1 MKFDSTHK
9 STLSNNSEEKSEQ
22 RRKQE
27 LKEQAEIEDTKILSK
42 ILTYIEDVIS
52 AEDDEVRQYLNTD
65 WIADEVWENMMNED
79 YTA

>member
-9 STLSNNSEEKSEQ
+9 STLSNNSEEKNEQ